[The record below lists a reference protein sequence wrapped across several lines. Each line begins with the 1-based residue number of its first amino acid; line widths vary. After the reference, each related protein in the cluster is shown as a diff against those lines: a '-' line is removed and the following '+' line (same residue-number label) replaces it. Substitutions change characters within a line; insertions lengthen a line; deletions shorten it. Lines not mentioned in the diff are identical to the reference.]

1 VERHLARFL
10 EGALVTDIEKIWDQM
25 FRSTLFYGRKGLV
38 LNVISAVDLALY
50 DLLGRLR
57 QEPVHAPAWRR
68 RAKN

>member
-1 VERHLARFL
+1 MERHLARFL